1 MTEASTASSVKSEE
15 KKPPRCKDCKDWTGG
30 FCRRFWYF
38 CEVERSHIGMCGPD
52 GKYFEPKKV
61 DA

>member
-1 MTEASTASSVKSEE
+1 MTEASTESSVMSEG
-15 KKPPRCKDCKDWTGG
+15 KKVPECKDCEDWTRG

-38 CEVERSHIGMCGPD
+38 CEVERSPDGMCGLD